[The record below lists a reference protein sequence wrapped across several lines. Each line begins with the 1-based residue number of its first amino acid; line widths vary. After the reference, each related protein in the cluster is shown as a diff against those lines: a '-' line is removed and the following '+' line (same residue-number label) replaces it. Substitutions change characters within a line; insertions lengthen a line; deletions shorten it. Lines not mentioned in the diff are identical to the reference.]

1 MKELELLLKAKREE
15 PTTVS
20 IEVIDSWLKGGFLL
34 AGLFA
39 NLKRLFTQKMW
50 LMFTSISSISVVIIM
65 AIAQLSSAPSVA
77 PTKSKPLQNKDS
89 NNHSL
94 PEAPVQT
101 PIMSRPHLQQVRE
114 LPMTPIRTLAINAL
128 PSTGAFKLIEPTQN
142 AAPQT
147 LANNDTTQFFDR
159 IDVNGSISFTLV
171 NGSTCSLSN
180 QLKDGMEAASFN
192 YTIKNGILFL
202 EGVPENDATVLVITV
217 PDLRKIKINGFC
229 NIVTPQPFN
238 ATTLELEVNGF
249 VKLDLDLNVKDLEL
263 DLNGENSGKI
273 RINSDNL
280 ELEINGVNDLEVS
293 FLVKQSWIDINGLGK
308 LKFSGSTRSAIMAIN
323 GENKFDGEA
332 FSSEELYLKV
342 SGVNQKIETTVYEKL
357 DVEISGSNN
366 VIIQGSPKEV
376 KQIVAPGAKL
386 RFYGHK

>member
-1 MKELELLLKAKREE
+1 MKDLDLLLKAKREE

-20 IEVIDSWLKGGFLL
+20 IEAIDSWLNSGILL
-34 AGLFA
+34 IGLFA
-39 NLKRLFTQKMW
+39 TLKRLFTQKMW
-50 LMFTSISSISVVIIM
+50 LMFTSISSISVVIMM
-65 AIAQLSSAPSVA
+65 AIAQFSSAPSVA
-77 PTKSKPLQNKDS
+77 PIKSKPLQNKVS
-89 NNHSL
+89 NNHLL

-101 PIMSRPHLQQVRE
+101 QIMSSPHLQQVRE
-114 LPMTPIRTLAINAL
+114 LAMTPIRTLATNAL
-128 PSTGAFKLIEPTQN
+128 PSTTAFKLIEPSPN

-147 LANNDTTQFFDR
+147 MVNNDTTQFFDR

-171 NGSTCSLSN
+171 NGPTCSVSN
-180 QLKDGMEAASFN
+180 LLKDGMEAASFN

-280 ELEINGVNDLEVS
+280 ELEINGVNDLEVV
-293 FLVKQSWIDINGLGK
+293 FMVKQSWIDINGLGK

-386 RFYGHK
+386 RLK

>member
-1 MKELELLLKAKREE
+1 MKDLDLLLKAKREE

-20 IEVIDSWLKGGFLL
+20 IEVIDSWLKSGILL
-34 AGLFA
+34 VGLFA
-39 NLKRLFTQKMW
+39 TLKRLFTKKMW
-50 LMFTSISSISVVIIM
+50 LMFTSIPSISVVIMM
-65 AIAQLSSAPSVA
+65 AIAQFSSAPSVA
-77 PTKSKPLQNKDS
+77 PIQSKPLQNKVS
-89 NNHSL
+89 NNHLL

-101 PIMSRPHLQQVRE
+101 PIMSSPHLQQVRE
-114 LPMTPIRTLAINAL
+114 LPMTPIRTLATNAL
-128 PSTGAFKLIEPTQN
+128 PSTAAFKLIEPTPN

-147 LANNDTTQFFDR
+147 MTNNDTTQFFDR

-171 NGSTCSLSN
+171 NGPTCSVSN
-180 QLKDGMEAASFN
+180 LLKDGMESESFN

-202 EGVPENDATVLVITV
+202 DGVPENDATVLVITV

-238 ATTLELEVNGF
+238 STALELEVNGL

-280 ELEINGVNDLEVS
+280 ELEINGVNDLEIL
-293 FLVKQSWIDINGLGK
+293 FMVKQSWIDINGLGK
-308 LKFSGSTRSAIMAIN
+308 LKFSGSTRSTIMEIN
-323 GENKFDGEA
+323 GQNKFDGEA
-332 FSSEELYLKV
+332 FTSEELILKV
-342 SGVNQKIETTVYEKL
+342 TGINQKIETTVYEKL

-366 VIIQGSPKEV
+366 VIIQGAPKEV
-376 KQIVAPGAKL
+376 KQNVAPSAKL
-386 RFYGHK
+386 KLK

>member
-1 MKELELLLKAKREE
+1 MKDLDLLLKAKREE

-20 IEVIDSWLKGGFLL
+20 IEVIDSWLKNGILL
-34 AGLFA
+34 VGLFA
-39 NLKRLFTQKMW
+39 TLKRLFTKKMW

-65 AIAQLSSAPSVA
+65 AIAQFSSAPSVA
-77 PTKSKPLQNKDS
+77 PIKSKPFQNKVS

-101 PIMSRPHLQQVRE
+101 PIMSSPLIQQNRE
-114 LPMTPIRTLAINAL
+114 LPMTPIRTLATNAL
-128 PSTGAFKLIEPTQN
+128 PLSTAFKLIEPTPN

-147 LANNDTTQFFDR
+147 MANNDTTQFFDR

-171 NGSTCSLSN
+171 NGQTCSVSN
-180 QLKDGMEAASFN
+180 LLKDGMEAESFN

-202 EGVPENDATVLVITV
+202 EGVLENDATVLVITV

-238 ATTLELEVNGF
+238 ATALELEVNGF

-280 ELEINGVNDLEVS
+280 ELEINGVNDLEI
-293 FLVKQSWIDINGLGK
+293 FFMVKQSWIDINGLGK
-308 LKFSGSTRSAIMAIN
+308 LKFSGSTRSTIMEIN
-323 GENKFDGEA
+323 GQNKFDGEA
-332 FSSEELYLKV
+332 FTSEELILKV
-342 SGVNQKIETTVYEKL
+342 TGIGQKIETTVYEKL

-366 VIIQGSPKEV
+366 VIIQGAPKEV
-376 KQIVAPGAKL
+376 KQNVAPSAKL
-386 RFYGHK
+386 KLK